1 MKKKVLS
8 LLLAVCLIV
17 GMLPLAAS
25 AADEPFQVNGTGY
38 ETLADALSAANDAS
52 KPVEVVGAYTV
63 TSADEETLK
72 SATADINIVSGGS
85 IEVNLS
91 SGTGLFEYPRT
102 IAVEVGGEL
111 KLPTLT
117 GSEVW
122 FGGENARFNI
132 KSGDIKISGLDELDA
147 GGCKWT
153 LSDGAQVEVPAGKT
167 AFLQFTDPSLKKY
180 GVELVVPQNATLDVN
195 GTVKAISGT
204 APSKMDIQGTVS
216 VNEGAEVS
224 VAMKATAKV
233 GTTGKLNV
241 ANNAIFEVTPNSTNN
256 NITLSKGAV
265 FSAPASVVSGAN
277 WLAAEVGHS
286 LVQFT
291 DENGNVV
298 TGAVTSTQKY
308 AVNADGDIT
317 DHADLSSAITAANKA
332 ASATITMVQNDTLSS
347 QITTGFNKNVTLVVP
362 TGKTLKVEQIAA
374 GILNSEGTLRVE
386 AGGIL
391 NLPSKGGSPED
402 FIGNGESARL
412 NLTKGAIDLD
422 IGGKTVY
429 VRSGAEA
436 EVPSGQ
442 TTYLLLETDSSGIG
456 LDAVI
461 EKGATVTV
469 NGTLKAVSGA
479 AANNDPSNITVN
491 GTLDVKEML
500 TVAEKATVNVGATGT
515 LNLPSMSRAE
525 IAGAKEGEGVKGMI
539 NVSAGGTVKYA
550 NYSVFGTGAM
560 VDLAESA
567 TASMSLENIT
577 KDTGVGTG
585 SVDLTIDGNST
596 MNNSSTLGKVL
607 TRFALEGDDYAPLNV
622 KVTTGT
628 ITIPAATKV
637 AVVNGSTVTLESG
650 AVLELNG
657 QVDINSTAK
666 VRGNI
671 NVNATGTLALLAKK
685 QDVDT
690 NVTGKAT
697 LKDEGALVLAHGDIS
712 SMLANAE
719 ALPAGDSKL
728 THTTVSTG
736 DAVTFE
742 NGWAY
747 KAPTGG
753 STGGGSTGGGTSS
766 GTTYD
771 NTVAA
776 TTNGKVTVTDAKK
789 GETATITTTPD
800 KGYKVGTVTAKDEKG
815 NNVPVSNAG
824 NGKYTFTQPEGKV
837 TVTVTFVWDN
847 PFKDVKSGDWWY
859 NAVQYVHLNG
869 LMAGTGTTTFS
880 PTATLTRAQA
890 VQVLYN
896 LEGQPTVTGKNTF
909 TDVASNHW
917 GIKAITWASENG
929 VVAGVGN
936 NKFDPDVNV
945 SREQFAQMMYN
956 YATYKKYNT
965 SASADLTKFPD
976 DDTVSSWAT
985 KALAWANAEGL
996 INGTEEDGT
1005 VILAPNGTANRAQAA
1020 SILMNFD
1027 KNVVM

>member
-25 AADEPFQVNGTGY
+25 AAGEPFQVDGTGY
-38 ETLADALSAANDAS
+38 ETLAAALSAADSAR

-63 TSADEETLK
+63 TSDDASALQ

-85 IEVNLS
+85 IEVSLS
-91 SGTGLFEYPRT
+91 SGTGLFQYPGT
-102 IAVEVGGEL
+102 ITVVAGGEL
-111 KLPTLT
+111 KLPALT

-132 KSGDIKISGLDELDA
+132 KSGDIKISGLKDLTT
-147 GGCKWT
+147 GGCEWT

-167 AFLQFTDPSLKKY
+167 AFLQFSTTLSDKY
-180 GVELVVPQNATLDVN
+180 GVELVVPENATLDVK

-216 VNEGAEVS
+216 VNEGAAVS

-241 ANNAIFEVTPNSTNN
+241 ANNATFEVTPNSTNN
-256 NITLSKGAV
+256 NITLSNGAV

-277 WLAAEVGHS
+277 WLAAEGGNS

-317 DHADLSSAITAANKA
+317 EHADLSSAITAANQA
-332 ASATITMVQNDTLSS
+332 ASATITMVQDDTLNS

-362 TGKTLKVEQIAA
+362 TGKTLTVGQAAAA
-374 GILNSEGTLRVE
+374 GILTSTGTLRVK
-386 AGGIL
+386 AGGTL
-391 NLPSKGGSPED
+391 NLPKKEGGSED
-402 FIGNGESARL
+402 FIGGSSARL

-422 IGGKTVY
+422 IGEKTVY

-436 EVPSGQ
+436 EVPSGK
-442 TTYLLLETDSSGIG
+442 TTYLLLGTDG

-461 EKGATVTV
+461 EKDAKVTV
-469 NGTLKAVSGA
+469 AGTLKAVSGTS
-479 AANNDPSNITVN
+479 NPSEVTVN
-491 GTLDVKEML
+491 GTLDVTGML

-515 LNLPSMSRAE
+515 LNLPLMSRE
-525 IAGAKEGEGVKGMI
+525 DIQGKINGEGVKGMI

-550 NYSVFGTGAM
+550 TYPVFGTDAM
-560 VDLAESA
+560 VELAESA
-567 TASMSLENIT
+567 TASMSLANIT
-577 KDTGVGTG
+577 KGTGVGTG
-585 SVDLTIDGNST
+585 SVDLTINGNST

-607 TRFALEGDDYAPLNV
+607 TRFALDNKDYAPLNV
-622 KVTTGT
+622 KVRTGT
-628 ITIPAATKV
+628 ITIPEATKV

-666 VRGNI
+666 VSGNI

-685 QDVDT
+685 EDVGT

-728 THTTVSTG
+728 KHTTVSTG
-736 DAVTFE
+736 NEETFE
-742 NGWAY
+742 NGWEY
-747 KAPTGG
+747 KAP
-753 STGGGSTGGGTSS
+753 STGGGGGTGSTS
-766 GTTYD
+766 Y
-771 NTVAA
+771 TVTVNSAE
-776 TTNGKVTVTDAKK
+776 NGKVTASPTSAAKGDKVTLTVSPAEGYELGTLTVKDASGK
-789 GETATITTTPD
+789 TVLTT
-800 KGYKVGTVTAKDEKG
+800 KVSDTE
-815 NNVPVSNAG
+815 
-824 NGKYTFTQPEGKV
+824 YTFTMPEGSV
-837 TVTVTFVWDN
+837 TVSATFVEKN
-847 PFKDVKSGDWWY
+847 ATPFTDVKTSDWWY
-859 NAVQYVHLNG
+859 EAVKYVYENK
-869 LMAGTGTTTFS
+869 LMAGTSTTTFA
-880 PTATLTRAQA
+880 PTAKLNRAQA
-890 VQVLYN
+890 VQILYN
-896 LEGQPTVTGKNTF
+896 LEGQPAVTGTADF
-909 TDVASNHW
+909 TDTAAAGDWAV
-917 GIKAITWASENG
+917 KAITWGAKNN
-929 VVAGVGN
+929 VVAGVGDG
-936 NKFDPDVNV
+936 KFDPTANV
-945 SREQFAQMMYN
+945 TREQFAQMMYN
-956 YATYKKYNT
+956 YAKYKGYDL
-965 SASADLTKFPD
+965 SAAGDLNNFSD
-976 DDTVSSWAT
+976 VSKVSDWAKTALSWA
-985 KALAWANAEGL
+985 NGEGL
-996 INGTEEDGT
+996 INGNE
-1005 VILAPNGTANRAQAA
+1005 NGTLNPVGTAIRGEAA
-1020 SILMNFD
+1020 SIMSKFD
-1027 KNVVM
+1027 QNVAK